1 MSGTLFIISAA
12 SGTGKTS
19 LVNALIA
26 TTKEIKVSI
35 SHTTRPQRPGE
46 DDKVNYHFVNQ
57 ALFLQ
62 MLANT
67 EFLEH
72 AQVFGN
78 WYGTSKTWV
87 TQTLNSGCD
96 VILEIDWQGA
106 EQVRHLFPQAVSIFI
121 LPPTIET
128 LEKRLTARK
137 QDSIETIQHRLA
149 LAQQEMAHYVN
160 YDFVVINDDF
170 NKAVEDLRAI
180 VRSQRLRINQATA
193 THQPLIQALL
203 NPGSMTQ
210 TT

>member
-19 LVNALIA
+19 LVNALIG
-26 TTKEIKVSI
+26 TSEQLKVSI
-35 SHTTRPQRPGE
+35 SHTTRKQRPGE
-46 DDKVNYHFVNQ
+46 EDKVNYHFVDQ
-57 ALFLQ
+57 AQFLQ
-62 MLANT
+62 MLGNT

-72 AQVFGN
+72 AEVFGN

-87 TQTLNSGCD
+87 TQTINSGCD

-121 LPPTIET
+121 LPPTLET
-128 LEKRLTARK
+128 LEKRLTTRK
-137 QDSIETIQHRLA
+137 QDSLEAIQHRLA

-180 VRSQRLRINQATA
+180 VRSQRLRINQATSA
-193 THQPLIQALL
+193 HQGMIQDLLAARAL
-203 NPGSMTQ
+203 S
-210 TT
+210 

>member
-1 MSGTLFIISAA
+1 MSGTLLIISAA

-19 LVNALIA
+19 LVNALLGGMSQL
-26 TTKEIKVSI
+26 KVSI

-46 DDKVNYHFVNQ
+46 EDGVNYHFVDHPQ
-57 ALFLQ
+57 FLQ
-62 MLANT
+62 MLGNT

-72 AQVFGN
+72 AEVFGN

-87 TQTLNSGCD
+87 TQTLNRGCD

-121 LPPTIET
+121 LPPTLET

-137 QDSIETIQHRLA
+137 QDSLEVIQHRLA

-170 NKAVEDLRAI
+170 DKAVEDLRAI
-180 VRSQRLRINQATA
+180 VRSQRLKINQATA
-193 THQPLIQALL
+193 AHVKLIQDLL
-203 NPGSMTQ
+203 RSR
-210 TT
+210 